1 MINFTPLGFFPPIIF
16 LLCKVQVKA
25 CAVTAGVT
33 KVENFAR
40 AAKPSTKDLAKMLAS
55 PNSYHTKARDAA
67 GEMLNK
73 TRTMLQEWFKP
84 WNQELAQLMKDKGYL
99 WGYAGDTR

>member
-1 MINFTPLGFFPPIIF
+1 
-16 LLCKVQVKA
+16 
-25 CAVTAGVT
+25 
-33 KVENFAR
+33 
-40 AAKPSTKDLAKMLAS
+40 MLAS